1 MSDTLILASNSPR
14 RQQLLRDT
22 GLSFKVRVLPVDE
35 VFPEDLPTEEVA
47 EYLAI
52 KKGKAQQEAMQPDEI
67 VITADTTVIIDDMVL
82 NKPENEAEAFR
93 MLERLSGRQHQVIT
107 GVCITI
113 RNQQRSFSDATR
125 VYFRQFNKSEIAYY
139 VEHYRPFDK
148 AGAYAIQEWIGM
160 VAITR
165 IEGSY
170 FNVVGLPVEKL
181 FTTLTE
187 IAVTPVITH

>member
-1 MSDTLILASNSPR
+1 MSNTLILASNSPR
-14 RQQLLRDT
+14 RQQLLRDA
-22 GLSFKVRVLPVDE
+22 GLPFKVRVLPVDE
-35 VFPEDLPTEEVA
+35 VFPEDLPAEEVA

-67 VITADTTVIIDDMVL
+67 VITADTTVIIDDVVL

-107 GVCITI
+107 GVCITY
-113 RNQQRSFSDATR
+113 RDQQISFSDATQ
-125 VYFRQFNKSEIAYY
+125 VNFRQINKSEIAYY

-170 FNVVGLPVEKL
+170 FNVVGLPIEKL
-181 FTTLTE
+181 FTTLTK
-187 IAVTPVITH
+187 IAVIPVVPR

>member
-125 VYFRQFNKSEIAYY
+125 VYFRQLNKSEIAYY
-139 VEHYRPFDK
+139 IEHYRPFDK